1 MVPKRKD
8 GGKKEKGLR
17 KGESGEEGNKGG
29 KEKEKKRKDK
39 REGREIEFKKV

>member
-1 MVPKRKD
+1 MPKREN

>member
-1 MVPKRKD
+1 MMLKREN

-17 KGESGEEGNKGG
+17 EGESGEEGNKGG

-39 REGREIEFKKV
+39 REGREIEFRNV